1 MSIQS
6 VRAYFAA
13 RGMED
18 RVLEFTVSSAT
29 VELAAQALGCE
40 PSHIAKTLSFRLPD
54 GPILIVAAG
63 DAKVDN
69 PKFKHFFGAKAKML
83 SFEEVEETIGHGVG
97 GVCPFA
103 IKEDVRVYLDESLRR
118 FATIYPA
125 CGSGAS
131 AIGLTCAEL
140 EQHAQNF
147 TGWVDLCKGW
157 QTDGAA
163 Q

>member
-1 MSIQS
+1 MAKFDANKKKKTGGRPI
-6 VRAYFAA
+6 APH
-13 RGMED
+13 
-18 RVLEFTVSSAT
+18 LTVSS
-29 VELAAQALGCE
+29 
-40 PSHIAKTLSFRLPD
+40 
-54 GPILIVAAG
+54 
-63 DAKVDN
+63 
-69 PKFKHFFGAKAKML
+69 
-83 SFEEVEETIGHGVG
+83 
-97 GVCPFA
+97 PFA

-157 QTDGAA
+157 QEEVEG
-163 Q
+163 